1 MLNKL
6 RFFLLILA
14 VSAAGC
20 FPQTKKIIPQ
30 ADPVIRVLLAT
41 IAENDSLFFRNLYVL
56 RSEEA
61 HYEFGERNQQLNIV
75 PLKSGIQLY
84 NQNRNL
90 LYRNYFP
97 IRLEPASAAGHFVFR
112 DKEYSGTI
120 LFAPAADA
128 VLYLINELPLEEY
141 LKGVLPA
148 EINTIRTPYFEAMK
162 AQAVCS
168 RTYALKRM
176 QAGENQN
183 RPYDLENT
191 IADQVYAG
199 FDRHTELAD
208 RAIAET
214 RGICITYQG
223 EIADIF
229 YHSTC
234 GGRLEPANL
243 VWPSITAP
251 YLSGGI
257 DAVSDTFSCSSSP
270 FFRWRETRSLAQ
282 LDSSFYSNYGRS
294 LLEKEPA
301 DTMYLQFDLRVKQRS
316 TSGRIEQ
323 LEITYCDTTVELSG
337 YEIRRFFAADQES
350 LLRSTLFFFTQP
362 DDTTLE
368 IHGAGYGHGAGMC
381 QYGAM
386 NMSAARSFR
395 YYHIIS
401 KYFPGTTLIKKY

>member
-1 MLNKL
+1 MLKKL

-20 FPQTKKIIPQ
+20 FPQTKKVVPQ
-30 ADPVIRVLLAT
+30 PEPVIRVLLAT
-41 IAENDSLFFRNLYVL
+41 LAENDSLFFRSLYVL

-97 IRLEPASAAGHFVFR
+97 IRLEPAAATGRFVFR
-112 DKEYSGTI
+112 GKEYSGTI
-120 LFAPAADA
+120 MFAPAADA

-148 EINTIRTPYFEAMK
+148 EINTIRTPYLEAMK

-168 RTYALKRM
+168 RTYALKRI
-176 QAGENQN
+176 QSGETQN
-183 RPYDLENT
+183 RPYDLEST
-191 IADQVYAG
+191 VVDQVYTG

-234 GGRLEPANL
+234 GGRLEPADR
-243 VWPSITAP
+243 VWPAMNAP

-294 LLEKEPA
+294 LLAAEST
-301 DTMYLQFDLRVKQRS
+301 DTLYLQFDLRVKQRS
-316 TSGRIEQ
+316 SSGRVEQ
-323 LEITYCDTTVELSG
+323 MEITYCDTTVELNS
-337 YEIRRFFAADQES
+337 YEVRRFFAADQEP

-368 IHGAGYGHGAGMC
+368 IHGAGYGHGVGMC

-386 NMSAARSFR
+386 DMSAKSFR

-401 KYFPGTTLIKKY
+401 KYFPGTTLVKKY